1 MNAIETQEMI
11 KAAAEKQ
18 AFAKEVEV
26 SRDGFAR
33 ELQKGL
39 GKEMR
44 EELKKQEEEA
54 AKPMEEEGFFKKIIR
69 RLTLVLGNDNF
80 YV

>member
-1 MNAIETQEMI
+1 MNAIETQEVI

-33 ELQKGL
+33 EMQKGL
-39 GKEMR
+39 GKEML
-44 EELKKQEEEA
+44 EELKKQKEEV
-54 AKPMEEEGFFKKIIR
+54 AKPKKEGFFEKIIR
-69 RLTLVLGNDNF
+69 RLSFVLGNDNF
-80 YV
+80 YL

>member
-1 MNAIETQEMI
+1 MNAIETQEAI

-33 ELQKGL
+33 EIKKGL
-39 GKEMR
+39 GKEML
-44 EELKKQEEEA
+44 EELKRQEEEA
-54 AKPMEEEGFFKKIIR
+54 AKPKKESVFKKIIR
-69 RLTLVLGNDNF
+69 RLSIVLG
-80 YV
+80 